1 MKKLLTFLACMG
13 VSASAATLKI
23 AALAPEGTN
32 WANTMKEFSKEVK
45 KVTNG
50 KVKDAYKSA
59 YDTAIE
65 RLSDPDYYPPSA
77 GTPAAKII
85 SLHLINNGIE
95 NPLSIK

>member
-1 MKKLLTFLACMG
+1 MKSILE
-13 VSASAATLKI
+13 
-23 AALAPEGTN
+23 ALEMAWTN
-32 WANTMKEFSKEVK
+32 I
-45 KVTNG
+45 TNS

-59 YDTAIE
+59 YETAIE